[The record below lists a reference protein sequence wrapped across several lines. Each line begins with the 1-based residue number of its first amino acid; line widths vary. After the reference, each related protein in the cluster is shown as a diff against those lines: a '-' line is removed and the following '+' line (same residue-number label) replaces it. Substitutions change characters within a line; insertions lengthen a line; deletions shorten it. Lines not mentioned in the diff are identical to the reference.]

1 MIPLD
6 YFLSVLPGTVVKVL
20 LSGRWYSLEGTLS
33 RLQSHASVCYRHHHS
48 HHVENV
54 AKKLRGS
61 AGLGGLDANNLSQH
75 LLRYK
80 DTREDLHH
88 EVAELTMWFPSWS
101 SYRALMS
108 GRFIALDNNPGVR
121 PTGIGESWRR
131 LFAKCLLSVA
141 GKEAAEE
148 CGIDNLSGGMSAGI
162 KAAVHSAKWYAAT
175 PIQMIG
181 FSS

>member
-88 EVAELTMWFPSWS
+88 EVAELTMWFPSCQDVS
-101 SYRALMS
+101 SHS
-108 GRFIALDNNPGVR
+108 ITIQGFVR
-121 PTGIGESWRR
+121 
-131 LFAKCLLSVA
+131 LASVNH
-141 GKEAAEE
+141 GAA
-148 CGIDNLSGGMSAGI
+148 CSPNAFF
-162 KAAVHSAKWYAAT
+162 
-175 PIQMIG
+175 Q
-181 FSS
+181 